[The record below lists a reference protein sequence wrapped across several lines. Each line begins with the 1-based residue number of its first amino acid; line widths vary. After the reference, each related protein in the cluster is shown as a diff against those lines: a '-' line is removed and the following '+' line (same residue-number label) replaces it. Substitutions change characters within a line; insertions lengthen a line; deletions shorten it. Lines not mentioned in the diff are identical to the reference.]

1 MLSFFCICA
10 VHTFVPKKR
19 DSMAIENEIVR
30 FIAEMELDP
39 QDQAKFVEGLR
50 QAEEQCESLRKAISD
65 TGNEMAKMK
74 AEGKENTAEYEKL
87 SRQLKNY
94 NSALKTSTK
103 ETDSYTA
110 ALTTNQMSIKQLNQ
124 HARTLRSALS
134 SMHKEANPQLW
145 NKYNNELIAT
155 NKRLAELK
163 VGTEQ
168 TKGGF
173 KTFFNN
179 IAQGF
184 TTANVFMAGF
194 NTVAGLVKKGLN
206 DFVSQTMVWQ
216 DKWEMFTTKM
226 SAGWNQFVANIGQ
239 GKDVIKGSIGDVVR
253 AAEEAKLLMDEL
265 FERNNSLRIQEAKTQ
280 VFINEQQSIVRDV
293 TKSEEKR
300 LAAVEEIL
308 KAEDKLAK
316 TKADIAQQEQNAAL
330 INLSG
335 RTGLL
340 KEEIKAIV
348 DDYNEN
354 RALYQLA
361 EEYNQLL
368 EKRRKLQNSID
379 KQNQKDNAAQAMHGG
394 PTSSIS
400 LNLTEDLE
408 KELAKVESAL
418 SSIDMS
424 PGISKAAENL
434 RQYNLANDNMVLA
447 YVNATEK
454 IILANE
460 EQSRLEATMATRR
473 GRLVNQMN
481 AANQEAADKAYIDAK
496 SSAETAY
503 RQQLNDLKQ
512 SLLDR
517 EISQEEYNEKSQQAE
532 IDRLEKIKQI
542 NQQYGKDITEIDGQ
556 ILDARLK
563 AQSGQ
568 ARDTSSWLKD
578 DLDPST
584 FMQKLREKSG
594 GAKSGL
600 AGGGLATPGEKQ
612 EGDNPDS
619 SLIDKELAM
628 LDSLH
633 EQKLISEEE
642 YLARRTA
649 LTQKYNEDSEQ
660 TELEGWTSRLQVA
673 NSMLSQMEG
682 AVNAAREA
690 EYASLDAW
698 KAKELAAAGDNA
710 EKREQIENEYEAKKL
725 DIQKKYANVDMGIQI
740 AKTIAAGALA
750 VMQAWGQLGP
760 VAGSIMA
767 AIVAATT
774 AAQVATIVAQRNAIM
789 SATPGTSASS
799 GAGTVQVRTVK
810 GFSDG
815 GYTGDGGRLEVAG
828 VVHRGEYV
836 VPQPEMRDPAVAA
849 MVASIESRR
858 RRRTSS
864 HALPGY
870 AEGGYVTSP
879 GLSGHGAENL
889 LERILEAV
897 EQTNSRPVKTY
908 VTLTDLDAQQ
918 KLHSRFRNATSL
930 RRQQ

>member
-1 MLSFFCICA
+1 
-10 VHTFVPKKR
+10 
-19 DSMAIENEIVR
+19 MAIENEIVR

-110 ALTTNQMSIKQLNQ
+110 ALSTNQMSIKQLNQ
-124 HARTLRSALS
+124 HARTLRSALN

-145 NKYNNELIAT
+145 DKYNNELVAV
-155 NKRLAELK
+155 NKRLSELK
-163 VGTEQ
+163 IGTEQ
-168 TKGGF
+168 TKSGF
-173 KTFFNN
+173 KAFFGNMTQGITIGNLWSQAIGGAMN
-179 IAQGF
+179 I
-184 TTANVFMAGF
+184 
-194 NTVAGLVKKGLN
+194 VKKALN
-206 DFVSQTMVWQ
+206 DAVNQTQVWG
-216 DKWEMFTTKM
+216 DWWTMATTKVT
-226 SAGWNQFVANIGQ
+226 AGWNQMIANIGQ
-239 GKDVIKGSIGDVVR
+239 GKNVIKASISEAIA
-253 AAEEAKLLMDEL
+253 AAEEAQKLMDEL
-265 FERNNSLRIQEAKTQ
+265 FERQNSLSIQEKQTQ
-280 VFINEQQSIVRDV
+280 IEINQLQSIVRD
-293 TKSEEKR
+293 TSRPEQER
-300 LAAVEEIL
+300 LAAIEQI
-308 KAEDKLAK
+308 LAK
-316 TKADIAQQEQNAAL
+316 ENELADLRRDIAAQEETAAVK
-330 INLSG
+330 NLSA
-335 RTGLL
+335 RTKLSR
-340 KEEIKAIV
+340 EELRTTIDK
-348 DDYNEN
+348 YNED
-354 RALYQLA
+354 RKWFLLG
-361 EEYNQLL
+361 EEYNDLL
-368 EKRRKLQNSID
+368 SQREETEKAIARINRQIAQTGDPGGALEQTLQQAKNSLQDI
-379 KQNQKDNAAQAMHGG
+379 QARMAGVG
-394 PTSSIS
+394 SPQV
-400 LNLTEDLE
+400 EE
-408 KELAKVESAL
+408 YAKF
-418 SSIDMS
+418 I
-424 PGISKAAENL
+424 
-434 RQYNLANDNMVLA
+434 RQYNLGNDELVMN
-447 YVNATEK
+447 YVNA
-454 IILANE
+454 
-460 EQSRLEATMATRR
+460 RLKMLQADEDLSNAQATMATRR

-481 AANQEAADKAYIDAK
+481 AANQEAADKAYSDAK
-496 SSAETAY
+496 TSAETAY

-517 EISQEEYNEKSQQAE
+517 EISQEEYNEKAQQAE

-568 ARDTSSWLKD
+568 ERDTSSWLED

-594 GAKSGL
+594 GARSGL
-600 AGGGLATPGEKQ
+600 AGGGLATPEEKQ

-619 SLIDKELAM
+619 SLIDQELAM

-633 EQKLISEEE
+633 EMKLISEEE

-740 AKTIAAGALA
+740 AKVIASGALA
-750 VMQAWGQLGP
+750 VMQAWAQLGP

-799 GAGTVQVRTVK
+799 GAGAVQVRTVK

-836 VPQPEMRDPAVAA
+836 VPQPELRDPAVAA

-918 KLHSRFRNATSL
+918 KLRSRFRNATSL
-930 RRQQ
+930 RRRQ

>member
-1 MLSFFCICA
+1 MLSFFCIWA
-10 VHTFVPKKR
+10 VHTFVLKKQ

-65 TGNEMAKMK
+65 TGNEMVKMK

-110 ALTTNQMSIKQLNQ
+110 ALSTNQMSIKQLNQ
-124 HARTLRSALS
+124 HARTLRSALN

-163 VGTEQ
+163 IGTEQ
-168 TKGGF
+168 IKGGF
-173 KTFFNN
+173 STFFNN

-184 TTANVFMAGF
+184 TTANAVMAGF
-194 NTVAGLVKKGLN
+194 NAFVGTVKNVLN
-206 DFVSQTMVWQ
+206 GIVTQTMVWQ

-226 SAGWNQFVANIGQ
+226 SAGWNQFIANLFQ
-239 GKDVIKGSIGDVVR
+239 GKDVIKGTIGDAVR
-253 AAEEAKLLMDEL
+253 AAEEAKNLMDEL
-265 FERNNSLRIQEAKTQ
+265 FERDNSLRIQEAKTQ
-280 VFINEQQSIVRDV
+280 VLINEQQSIVRDV
-293 TKSEEKR
+293 TKSEEER
-300 LAAVEEIL
+300 LAAVEKILEIENELAKTKKEVAEQEQEAAFRQLTVRTKLDQEELKSIIEEYNINRDLFLQAGKYNELLNRREKAEKAIARTNRLIARQGGSGGGLEETLQNEKQELQSVKEQIAALSTEEIL
-308 KAEDKLAK
+308 KA
-316 TKADIAQQEQNAAL
+316 
-330 INLSG
+330 
-335 RTGLL
+335 
-340 KEEIKAIV
+340 
-348 DDYNEN
+348 
-354 RALYQLA
+354 
-361 EEYNQLL
+361 
-368 EKRRKLQNSID
+368 
-379 KQNQKDNAAQAMHGG
+379 
-394 PTSSIS
+394 
-400 LNLTEDLE
+400 
-408 KELAKVESAL
+408 AKV
-418 SSIDMS
+418 
-424 PGISKAAENL
+424 L
-434 RQYNLANDNMVLA
+434 RQYDLANDDLVLS

-454 IILANE
+454 IIMAQE
-460 EQSRLEATMATRR
+460 EQSRLEATMSTRR

-481 AANQEAADKAYIDAK
+481 AANQEAADKAYSDAK

-517 EISQEEYNEKSQQAE
+517 EISQEEYNEKAQQAE

-568 ARDTSSWLKD
+568 GRDTSSWLED

-612 EGDNPDS
+612 EGDNLDS

-633 EQKLISEEE
+633 EMKLISEEE

-649 LTQKYNEDSEQ
+649 LLQQYVEDSGEIDGKGW
-660 TELEGWTSRLQVA
+660 EGRLQMA
-673 NSMLSQMEG
+673 NKMLTLMSG
-682 AVNAAREA
+682 AVDSAREA

-799 GAGTVQVRTVK
+799 GAGAVQVRTVK

-836 VPQPEMRDPAVAA
+836 VPQPELRDPAVAA

-908 VTLTDLDAQQ
+908 VALTDLDAQQ
-918 KLHSRFRNATSL
+918 KLRSRFRNATSL

>member
-1 MLSFFCICA
+1 MDSFMLSFFCIWS
-10 VHTFVPKKR
+10 VHTFVLKKQ

-110 ALTTNQMSIKQLNQ
+110 ALSTNQMSIKQLNQ
-124 HARTLRSALS
+124 HARTLRSALN

-163 VGTEQ
+163 IGTEQ
-168 TKGGF
+168 TKGGLSDI
-173 KTFFNN
+173 FNDV
-179 IAQGF
+179 AQGF
-184 TTANVFMAGF
+184 TAANGVMTLLNGAL
-194 NTVAGLVKKGLN
+194 GLVRKG
-206 DFVSQTMVWQ
+206 VQ
-216 DKWEMFTTKM
+216 DIKEETQVVGDWWNMMTAQM
-226 SAGWNQFVANIGQ
+226 SAGWNQFISTLFQ
-239 GKDVIKGSIGDVVR
+239 GKDVIKASISDAVR
-253 AAEEAKLLMDEL
+253 AAADAQGLMDEL
-265 FERNNSLRIQEAKTQ
+265 FERQNSQSLQEMTLQ
-280 VFINEQQSIVRDV
+280 TEINKQRAIVNDSSKPEQ
-293 TKSEEKR
+293 ER
-300 LAAVEEIL
+300 LAALEKILQMEEQIADTKKSITQQEMDAAARVLEARTGLSDQELERYIVDYEKNRDTIL
-308 KAEDKLAK
+308 KA
-316 TKADIAQQEQNAAL
+316 QEYN
-330 INLSG
+330 S
-335 RTGLL
+335 LL
-340 KEEIKAIV
+340 KQQRQLETDLRHSGNDAYAREQYGKQLDEVRELMKAYTDEQIQDFARISRQYDLGNDEMV
-348 DDYNEN
+348 MAWVNAKKAMLQADSDYTN
-354 RALYQLA
+354 AV
-361 EEYNQLL
+361 
-368 EKRRKLQNSID
+368 
-379 KQNQKDNAAQAMHGG
+379 AAQA
-394 PTSSIS
+394 
-400 LNLTEDLE
+400 
-408 KELAKVESAL
+408 
-418 SSIDMS
+418 
-424 PGISKAAENL
+424 
-434 RQYNLANDNMVLA
+434 R
-447 YVNATEK
+447 
-454 IILANE
+454 
-460 EQSRLEATMATRR
+460 RR
-473 GRLVNQMN
+473 GTLVNQIESE
-481 AANQEAADKAYIDAK
+481 QEEAADKAYSDAK

-517 EISQEEYNEKSQQAE
+517 EISQQEYNEKAQQAE

-556 ILDARLK
+556 ILDTRLK
-563 AQSGQ
+563 MQSGL
-568 ARDTSSWLKD
+568 ARDTSSWLED

-612 EGDNPDS
+612 EGDNPDN
-619 SLIDKELAM
+619 SLIDQELAM

-633 EQKLISEEE
+633 EMKLISEEE

-660 TELEGWTSRLQVA
+660 TELEGWTGRLQVA

-740 AKTIAAGALA
+740 AKTIASGALA
-750 VMQAWGQLGP
+750 VMQAWAQLGP

-799 GAGTVQVRTVK
+799 GAGAVQVRTVK

-836 VPQPEMRDPAVAA
+836 VPQPELRDPAVAA

-918 KLHSRFRNATSL
+918 KLRSRFRNATSL

>member
-1 MLSFFCICA
+1 MLSFFCIWT
-10 VHTFVPKKR
+10 VHTFVLKKQ

-110 ALTTNQMSIKQLNQ
+110 ALSTNQMSIKQLNQ
-124 HARTLRSALS
+124 HARTLRSALN

-155 NKRLAELK
+155 NTRLAELK
-163 VGTEQ
+163 NGTEQ
-168 TKGGF
+168 TKGGLLS
-173 KTFFNN
+173 FFDD
-179 IAQGF
+179 ISRGF
-184 TTANVFMAGF
+184 TVGNAIVSIFNVLGG
-194 NTVAGLVKKGLN
+194 TIKKVFQ
-206 DFVSQTMVWQ
+206 DAMSQTQVWGDWWNMMTAQ
-216 DKWEMFTTKM
+216 M
-226 SAGWNQFVANIGQ
+226 SAGWNQFISTLFQ
-239 GKDVIKGSIGDVVR
+239 GKDVIKASISDAVR
-253 AAEEAKLLMDEL
+253 AAADAQGLMDEL
-265 FERNNSLRIQEAKTQ
+265 FERQNSQSLQEMTLQ
-280 VFINEQQSIVRDV
+280 TEINKQRAIVNDSSKPEQERLVALEKILQMEEQIAD
-293 TKSEEKR
+293 TKKS
-300 LAAVEEIL
+300 
-308 KAEDKLAK
+308 
-316 TKADIAQQEQNAAL
+316 IAQQEMDAAARVL
-330 INLSG
+330 ET
-335 RTGLL
+335 RTGLSDQEL
-340 KEEIKAIV
+340 ERYIV
-348 DDYNEN
+348 DYEKN
-354 RALYQLA
+354 RDTILKAQ
-361 EEYNQLL
+361 EYNSLLKQQRQLETDL
-368 EKRRKLQNSID
+368 RHAGNDAYAREQYGKQLDEVRELMTAYTDEQIQDFARISRQYDLGNDEMVMAWVNAKKAMLQADSDYTNAV
-379 KQNQKDNAAQAMHGG
+379 AAQA
-394 PTSSIS
+394 
-400 LNLTEDLE
+400 
-408 KELAKVESAL
+408 
-418 SSIDMS
+418 
-424 PGISKAAENL
+424 
-434 RQYNLANDNMVLA
+434 R
-447 YVNATEK
+447 
-454 IILANE
+454 
-460 EQSRLEATMATRR
+460 RR
-473 GRLVNQMN
+473 GTLVNQIESE
-481 AANQEAADKAYIDAK
+481 QEEAADKAYNDAK
-496 SSAETAY
+496 SSVETAY

-517 EISQEEYNEKSQQAE
+517 EISQEEYNEKAQQAE

-568 ARDTSSWLKD
+568 ARDTSSWLED

-584 FMQKLREKSG
+584 FMQQLREKSG

-612 EGDNPDS
+612 EGDNQDS
-619 SLIDKELAM
+619 NLIDQELAM

-649 LTQKYNEDSEQ
+649 LTQKYNKDSEQ

-673 NSMLSQMEG
+673 NGMLSQMEG

-750 VMQAWGQLGP
+750 VMQAWSQLGP
-760 VAGSIMA
+760 VAGSVMA

-789 SATPGTSASS
+789 NATPGSS
-799 GAGTVQVRTVK
+799 SSAGTAQVRAVI

-836 VPQPEMRDPAVAA
+836 VPQPELRDPAVAA

-870 AEGGYVTSP
+870 AEGGYTGVS
-879 GLSGHGAENL
+879 GLSGRGAEDIL
-889 LERILEAV
+889 GRILKAV
-897 EQTNSRPVKTY
+897 EQFNSRPVKTY

-918 KLHSRFRNATSL
+918 KLRSDFRNATSL
-930 RRQQ
+930 RSR